1 MIDAM
6 PRTKC
11 SRSGFTF
18 VELVVSVTIL
28 VLLLGT
34 VGIVQHR
41 GEKAARA
48 IQTTSE
54 NERRADRALRMV
66 TKQVAGVGVSK
77 LVPDPSTSFGADT
90 LTFQTPLAVS
100 ATGVVTWGNRMRF
113 ALAMDDGETDN
124 GLDDDGDG
132 LVDERR
138 LVFTVNVGLANE
150 QTQDICHGV
159 SKWLEGESSNGIDDN
174 GNGVVDEHGFNVR
187 RVGNLLQV
195 RLTVL
200 KQGEMGSIIP
210 WTATTAVLI
219 HN

>member
-1 MIDAM
+1 MM
-6 PRTKC
+6 RTKGP
-11 SRSGFTF
+11 RAGFTF
-18 VELVVSVTIL
+18 IELAISLTML

-34 VGIVQHR
+34 VGIVQQR
-41 GEKAARA
+41 GQKAARA

-54 NERRADRALRMV
+54 VERRADRALRMV
-66 TKQVAGVGVSK
+66 TNKIAGVGVSK
-77 LVPDPSTSFGADT
+77 LVPDPTSSLGADT
-90 LTFQTPLAVS
+90 ITFQTPLAVS

-113 ALAMDDGETDN
+113 ALAMDDGEIDN

-138 LVFTVNVGLANE
+138 LVLTLNVGTANE
-150 QTQDICHGV
+150 QTLDICHGV
-159 SKWLEGESSNGIDDN
+159 AKWLEGETPNGIDDN

-187 RVGNLLQV
+187 RVGNLLQM

-200 KQGEMGSIIP
+200 KQGEMGSLVP